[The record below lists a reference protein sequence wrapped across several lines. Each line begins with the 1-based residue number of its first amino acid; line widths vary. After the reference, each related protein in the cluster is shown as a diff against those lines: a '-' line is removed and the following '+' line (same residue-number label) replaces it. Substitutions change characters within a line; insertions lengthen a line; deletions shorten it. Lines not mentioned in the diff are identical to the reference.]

1 MEILGITLPQ
11 GNAQLS
17 DSQLLI
23 HAVESRMLSMVQQ
36 EVQPSNGLES
46 VAGQAAVYHLQTG
59 GQRLRARLAIQTGT
73 ALKLPVADTVS
84 IAAASELVHNASLVH
99 DDLQDR
105 DATRHGVPSVWSVYG
120 DGIAICAGD
129 LLLSAAYCA
138 LAGVSRPH
146 LLPTLMF
153 RLHHRILDASNGQ
166 CVDLTNEKIKVFSLA
181 DYERLAILKSGSL
194 LALPMEL
201 ALAASGE
208 LHAVPVARRA
218 AESFAIGYQIF
229 DDLNDVQ
236 KDSSRRS
243 AQPAINALA
252 VMQANSLGGNAK
264 AMAKKLAIQH
274 LAIAA
279 ESSLLLPH
287 QCGQL
292 LHQLALDLTDRIS
305 LAAP

>member
-146 LLPTLMF
+146 LLPTLMS
-153 RLHHRILDASNGQ
+153 RLHHRIFDASNGQ

>member
-23 HAVESRMLSMVQQ
+23 QAVENRMLSMVQP
-36 EVQPSNGLES
+36 EVQSSNGLES

-146 LLPTLMF
+146 LLPTLMS

-208 LHAVPVARRA
+208 LHAVSVARRA

>member
-23 HAVESRMLSMVQQ
+23 QAVENRMLSMVQP

-146 LLPTLMF
+146 LLPTLMS
-153 RLHHRILDASNGQ
+153 RLHRRIFDASNGQ
-166 CVDLTNEKIKVFSLA
+166 CVDLINEKIKVFSLA
-181 DYERLAILKSGSL
+181 DYESLAILKSGSL

>member
-23 HAVESRMLSMVQQ
+23 QAVENRMLSMVQP
-36 EVQPSNGLES
+36 EVQSSNGLES

-146 LLPTLMF
+146 LLPTLMS
-153 RLHHRILDASNGQ
+153 RLHHRIFDASNGQ

-201 ALAASGE
+201 ALTASGE

>member
-23 HAVESRMLSMVQQ
+23 QAVESRMLSMVQQ

-146 LLPTLMF
+146 LLPTLMS
-153 RLHHRILDASNGQ
+153 RLHHRIFDASNGQ

-201 ALAASGE
+201 ALTASGE

>member
-1 MEILGITLPQ
+1 MEILGIALPH

-23 HAVESRMLSMVQQ
+23 QPVESRMLSMVQQ

-146 LLPTLMF
+146 LLPTLMS
-153 RLHHRILDASNGQ
+153 RLHHRIFDASNGQ
-166 CVDLTNEKIKVFSLA
+166 CVDLTNEKIKMFSLA